1 MEYIM
6 KILRYGKIVAAILA
20 ISFSG
25 IVSATESIAT
35 SSTPEELKWTAV
47 KEMPAGAEV
56 TVLSGN
62 PSKHEMFTARI
73 KFPANYTV
81 PAHSHAIA
89 EYDTVISGTY
99 YLGTGKVVNTEKG
112 VALPAGSFAKLPP
125 HTPHYGWT
133 KEETILQISGVGP
146 WGMIYHK
153 HG

>member
-1 MEYIM
+1 M
-6 KILRYGKIVAAILA
+6 KNLRHGKIAAVVLA
-20 ISFSG
+20 ISLSSMAF
-25 IVSATESIAT
+25 ATTSIAT
-35 SSTPEELKWTAV
+35 TITPEELKWTAV

-56 TVLSGN
+56 TVLSGD
-62 PSKHEMFTARI
+62 PAKHEMFIARV
-73 KFPANYTV
+73 KLPANYVV

-99 YLGTGKVVNTEKG
+99 YLGTGKVAKTDKG
-112 VALPAGSFAKLPP
+112 VELPAGSFAKLPP
-125 HTPHYGWT
+125 HIPHYGWT